1 VTGVVLAVL
10 EESETVVDAGEP
22 LVEVGDPADLEVVVD
37 VLSRDAVQVAEGARA
52 TIEGWGGPPLEATVR
67 RVEPTG
73 FTKVSALGVEEQRVN
88 IILDP
93 APAEDG
99 ALQPGW
105 QRLGH
110 GYRVDVR
117 ITVLAADDVLKVPLS
132 ALFREGDDWAVFVVV
147 DGRAELRRIAIDARD
162 RQDAMV
168 TRGLA
173 AGEQVVLYPSER
185 IGDGTPVV
193 ARDGRR

>member
-1 VTGVVLAVL
+1 
-10 EESETVVDAGEP
+10 
-22 LVEVGDPADLEVVVD
+22 
-37 VLSRDAVQVAEGARA
+37 
-52 TIEGWGGPPLEATVR
+52 
-67 RVEPTG
+67 
-73 FTKVSALGVEEQRVN
+73 
-88 IILDP
+88 
-93 APAEDG
+93 
-99 ALQPGW
+99 LQPGW

-117 ITVLAADDVLKVPLS
+117 ITVLAAADVLKVPLS

-147 DGRAELRRIAIDARD
+147 AGRAELRRIAIDARD

-185 IGDGTPVV
+185 IGDGTLVV